1 MTTPS
6 ERLARFR
13 SDLNEASRALD
24 STPTLIVVTKFHP
37 DATVREL
44 YEAGQRDFGE
54 NRHPEAR
61 NKRDG
66 LGERDAVWHFV
77 GQLQRNK
84 VRQVARYADVLHAVD
99 RPEILELL
107 ETAEDIPVRDV
118 FLQVNLTDD
127 PGRGGVAADDFTAF
141 ADRAAASDA
150 VRVLGVMGVAPLD
163 EEPAAAFERIA
174 GFSAALRSVLPAA
187 SAISAGMTGDWRE
200 ALQHGATHLRI
211 GTAITGSRPTAP

>member
-1 MTTPS
+1 MTVA

-13 SDLNEASRALD
+13 ADLREASEALGTD
-24 STPTLIVVTKFHP
+24 PTLIVVTKFHP
-37 DATVREL
+37 DSTVREL

-61 NKRDG
+61 NKKSG
-66 LGERDAVWHFV
+66 LGESDAVWHFV

-127 PGRGGVAADDFTAF
+127 PGRGGVAESDFEAF
-141 ADRAAASDA
+141 ANRAAESDA

-163 EEPAAAFERIA
+163 EEPSAAFARIA
-174 GFSAALRSVLPAA
+174 GFSETLRTVLPDA

-200 ALQHGATHLRI
+200 ALQFGATHLRI
-211 GTAITGSRPTAP
+211 GTAITGSRPPAP